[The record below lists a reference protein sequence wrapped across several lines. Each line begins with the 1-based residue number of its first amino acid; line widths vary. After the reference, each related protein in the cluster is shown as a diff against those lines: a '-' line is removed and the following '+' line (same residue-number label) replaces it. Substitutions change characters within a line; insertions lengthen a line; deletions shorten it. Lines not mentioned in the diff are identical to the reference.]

1 MRVARGGR
9 KSKKNN
15 FSSSL
20 GLTIARDSH
29 FAFASCLPNAKKITP
44 VLQAKTQLALSC
56 KNILIFYGICFALF
70 LSDVFV
76 KLRETLSPPFR
87 PEIPKDLE
95 ECDKRYIQLMKQ
107 CWDNEPAVRPNFTDI
122 KLQLRI
128 MNGRKLVLLMDKCI
142 KHWLSLL
149 VRTKK
154 S

>member
-1 MRVARGGR
+1 MV
-9 KSKKNN
+9 
-15 FSSSL
+15 FFF
-20 GLTIARDSH
+20 T
-29 FAFASCLPNAKKITP
+29 
-44 VLQAKTQLALSC
+44 
-56 KNILIFYGICFALF
+56 LF
-70 LSDVFV
+70 LSDVLV
-76 KLRETLSPPFR
+76 KLRKTLSPPFR

>member
-1 MRVARGGR
+1 MFDL
-9 KSKKNN
+9 KPKKNYA
-15 FSSSL
+15 
-20 GLTIARDSH
+20 GC
-29 FAFASCLPNAKKITP
+29 ASEDPVGI
-44 VLQAKTQLALSC
+44 VLQKYTD
-56 KNILIFYGICFALF
+56 ILWYFFFALF
-70 LSDVFV
+70 LSDVLV
-76 KLRETLSPPFR
+76 KLRKTLSPPFR

-128 MNGRKLVLLMDKCI
+128 MNGRKLVLLMDKCP

-154 S
+154 

>member
-1 MRVARGGR
+1 MTSTSRSPRA
-9 KSKKNN
+9 
-15 FSSSL
+15 
-20 GLTIARDSH
+20 
-29 FAFASCLPNAKKITP
+29 CLCSTENAKKITP
-44 VLQAKTQLALSC
+44 VLQAKTQLASSC
-56 KNILIFYGICFALF
+56 KNILISYGICFALF
-70 LSDVFV
+70 LSDVLV

-95 ECDKRYIQLMKQ
+95 KCDKRYIQLMKQ